1 MTRRSLFPGTPPA
14 PPPAP
19 PVPRPTRAPTSE
31 PRIETSPA
39 GRKGSEASPF
49 SVRELSAR
57 IRESFEDAFPR
68 SFWLEGELSSV
79 SRPKSGHLYLSF
91 TEKKALIEAVAWA
104 SDARNFARVPARG
117 DRVRA
122 YGRLRTYEGKS
133 RYQFQIQRLEQ
144 AGLGA
149 LLQEL
154 LERERRLEGEGLFE
168 SGRKRPIPFLP
179 LRIGLV
185 TAEGS
190 DAWHDFT
197 RAARDRFPGVR
208 IRERFAPVQGPA
220 APAAITA
227 AIEQLGREPL
237 DVIVVARGGGSVEDL
252 LPFSDEL
259 VVRAAAACPTPL
271 VSAIGHDQDRPLLD
285 RVADGRAATPS
296 AAARDILPVR
306 EELRQEVTGRQD
318 AARAAVRQFLK
329 ASGDR
334 LHASRSHR
342 AAAAFPQWIERERQ
356 GRRQDRTGA
365 REAASRR
372 ISAAED
378 RLRNLRTRREAGDPV
393 RRLGAQQR
401 QFRELRE
408 RLFAPVAAA
417 APLRTP
423 RRPRRAR
430 LLRPPHATPGRRSDC
445 RRGSAD
451 PERQSRPPAT
461 GRPRTARRGTRGGTP
476 GARPEGGAPPGLQS
490 RAGRGGTGAGLE
502 PRRPSRGPVPARPP
516 RGGARRRR
524 RARSRARAPTG
535 EQTARPER
543 RARGGGALT

>member
-19 PVPRPTRAPTSE
+19 PVPRPTPAPTSE

-154 LERERRLEGEGLFE
+154 HERERRLEGEGLFE

-408 RLFAPVAAA
+408 RLFAPSLLRLHSERLAALGA
-417 APLRTP
+417 RVSFAPLT
-423 RRPRRAR
+423 RR
-430 LLRPPHATPGRRSDC
+430 L
-445 RRGSAD
+445 AD
-451 PERQSRPPAT
+451 D
-461 GRPRTARRGTRGGTP
+461 RTAVGEARTR
-476 GARPEGGAPPGLQS
+476 S
-490 RAGRGGTGAGLE
+490 HRA
-502 PRRPSRGPVPARPP
+502 
-516 RGGARRRR
+516 ARRRLDDRGR
-524 RARSRARAPTG
+524 RVAERGGELRALDPKEALRRGYSLALDAGGQALVSSRGVHPGDRFRLVLHEGELDAAVERVRAP
-535 EQTARPER
+535 ADKPEATPAGPEAGSMR
-543 RARGGGALT
+543 EKR